1 MTCKIN
7 SMKVSIIIPSFN
19 GKELLQKNLPSVLK
33 ACISWDPTHKQWE
46 VLVVDDASKDGTGK
60 WLKSNYPDVRFVQ
73 NNKNLRFGESCNR
86 AVKEASG
93 EVVVLLNND
102 VQPEPNIFK
111 QLLPHFERSN
121 VFAVGCKEINVE
133 AGKVVFGGRGVMKFT
148 RGFLIHWRP
157 KDQEKRGAMWVSAG
171 SAAYRRHLW
180 IEFGGMDRLFR
191 PAYEEDRD
199 LSWQA
204 LKAGY
209 SLVFEP
215 DAIVTHDHETTNLR
229 VFGNAAIKIYSMK
242 NQLLFVW
249 KNISSPLLFM
259 EHLFWLPYH
268 LVFTTLRTKGLF
280 LVALALALIQ
290 TPEILKSRKRA
301 SRYWRRTDEE
311 ILALD

>member
-1 MTCKIN
+1 
-7 SMKVSIIIPSFN
+7 MKVSIIIPSFN
-19 GKELLQKNLPSVLK
+19 GKALLEKNLPFVLK
-33 ACISWDPTHKQWE
+33 ACKMWDSAHKQWE
-46 VLVVDDASKDGTGK
+46 IIVVDDASHDATGQ
-60 WLKSNYPDVRFVQ
+60 WIKSNYPNIKFIQ

-86 AVKEASG
+86 AVKKAKG

-102 VQPEPNIFK
+102 VRPEPDF
-111 QLLPHFERSN
+111 LLPLLVHFEHSDI
-121 VFAVGCKEINVE
+121 FAVGCKEINV
-133 AGKVVFGGRGVMKFT
+133 AGGNVVFGGRGIMKFQ
-148 RGFLIHWRP
+148 RGLVTHWRP
-157 KDQEKRGAMWVSAG
+157 TDQTSKNTSWVSAG
-171 SAAYRRHLW
+171 SAGYRRSLW
-180 IEFGGMDRLFR
+180 LELEGMDRLFR

-209 SLVFEP
+209 SVVFEP

-229 VFGNAAIKIYSMK
+229 VFGTTAIKIYSMK

-249 KNISSPLLFM
+249 KNISNPLLFM

-280 LVALALALIQ
+280 LIALALSLLQI
-290 TPEILKSRKRA
+290 PEVLNSRKRA

>member
-1 MTCKIN
+1 MKI
-7 SMKVSIIIPSFN
+7 SIIIPSFN
-19 GKELLQKNLPSVLK
+19 GKTLLLGNLPLVLK
-33 ACISWDPTHKQWE
+33 ACETWDPTKRKWE
-46 VLVVDDASKDGTGK
+46 VLVIDDASTDGTDQ
-60 WLKSNYPDVRFVQ
+60 WLRKTYPNVKTIR
-73 NNKNLRFGESCNR
+73 NRKNLRFGGSCNR
-86 AVKEASG
+86 GVKEAKG
-93 EVVVLLNND
+93 EVIILLNND
-102 VQPEPNIFK
+102 VQPEADFLQPLLIHFK
-111 QLLPHFERSN
+111 RSD
-121 VFAVGCKEINVE
+121 VFAVGCKEINVTE
-133 AGKVVFGGRGVMKFT
+133 GKVIFGGRGMMKFQ
-148 RGFLIHWRP
+148 RGLVTHWRP
-157 KDQEKRGAMWVSAG
+157 TDQTSKNTSWVSAG

-209 SLVFEP
+209 SVLFEP

-229 VFGNAAIKIYSMK
+229 VFGTAAIKIYSMK

-280 LVALALALIQ
+280 LIALTFALIQ
-290 TPEILKSRKRA
+290 IPEVLNSRKRA